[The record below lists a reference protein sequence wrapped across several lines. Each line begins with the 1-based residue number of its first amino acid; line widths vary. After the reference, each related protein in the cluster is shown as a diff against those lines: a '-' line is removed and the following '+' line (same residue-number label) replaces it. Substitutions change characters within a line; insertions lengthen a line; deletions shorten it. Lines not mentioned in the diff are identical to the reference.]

1 MTRKLHPCARTNAA
15 LRREIQ
21 ESSETNKALAARLGR
36 NIKTIA
42 KWRSRATTSD
52 ARKGPRPASTVLSA
66 TEEAV
71 IVVFRKHTRLTLDVC
86 LAHLKPRIPALTR
99 SALHRCLERY
109 GVSRVP
115 PGLAETPPKF
125 GLRGQSVHFTIEVC
139 AMPSEAGDYLYAA
152 INQTLF
158 VFAKVMK
165 GVSPYDAA
173 DFLEDLRKAAPA
185 GVSSVIT
192 SDHEAFGHP
201 AEQPWEPKFPQRIHP
216 FIKACRASHIGRTVE
231 KSNNST
237 RMMMMK
243 GWRDVVL
250 KLREARRPR
259 RSVIGLRA
267 DFDAETIRSIA
278 EELKDRPRER
288 LLAVAAIFDGATRV
302 EAARNADVT
311 AQTLRDWVRRFN
323 ENGPDGRYFCRVFAS
338 KAPPVEIGRFC
349 ESRTN

>member
-1 MTRKLHPCARTNAA
+1 MTRKLHPCARTHAA

-42 KWRSRATTSD
+42 KWRSRATPSD
-52 ARKGPRPASTVLSA
+52 ARKGPRPASTMLSA

-71 IVVFRKHTRLTLDVC
+71 IVVFRKHTRFTLDVC

-139 AMPSEAGDYLYAA
+139 AMPGEAGDYLYAA

-165 GVSPYDAA
+165 GLSPYDAA
-173 DFLEDLRKAAPA
+173 DFLEDLQKNAPA

-216 FIKACRASHIGRTVE
+216 FIGFVTPRPGCRISVGAIASCYEEIQLCGLPVPV
-231 KSNNST
+231 
-237 RMMMMK
+237 
-243 GWRDVVL
+243 RDHSSGDMAVPPVHPQL
-250 KLREARRPR
+250 ARRRGP
-259 RSVIGLRA
+259 
-267 DFDAETIRSIA
+267 
-278 EELKDRPRER
+278 
-288 LLAVAAIFDGATRV
+288 
-302 EAARNADVT
+302 ARGTGDYCV
-311 AQTLRDWVRRFN
+311 L
-323 ENGPDGRYFCRVFAS
+323 
-338 KAPPVEIGRFC
+338 
-349 ESRTN
+349 